1 MFSDKS
7 ALQGEIVPAEPTHHE
22 FSEGGHLTFET
33 LLAIIILLIYTISA
47 PLFETIHF
55 HYMHES
61 GVIMLLGTGITLIA
75 MVYNPQVSC
84 ILKRPILPTV

>member
-1 MFSDKS
+1 MFSDTS
-7 ALQGEIVPAEPTHHE
+7 AHNNQPSSNTPHQNHQE

-61 GVIMLLGTGITLIA
+61 GVIMLLGLAITLVA
-75 MVYNPQVSC
+75 MVYNPEV
-84 ILKRPILPTV
+84 I

>member
-1 MFSDKS
+1 MFSDTNALHNQPS
-7 ALQGEIVPAEPTHHE
+7 ANTSQNQQE

-61 GVIMLLGTGITLIA
+61 GVIMLLGLAITLVA
-75 MVYNPQVSC
+75 MVYNPQV
-84 ILKRPILPTV
+84 IYK

>member
-1 MFSDKS
+1 MFSDINT
-7 ALQGEIVPAEPTHHE
+7 LHNQPTQSPPDHQE

-61 GVIMLLGTGITLIA
+61 GVIMLLGLAITLVA
-75 MVYNPQVSC
+75 MVYNPEV
-84 ILKRPILPTV
+84 II

>member
-1 MFSDKS
+1 MFSDINT
-7 ALQGEIVPAEPTHHE
+7 LHNQPTPSPQDHQE
-22 FSEGGHLTFET
+22 FSEGGHLTFEV

-61 GVIMLLGTGITLIA
+61 GVIMLLGLAITLVA
-75 MVYNPQVSC
+75 MVYNPEV
-84 ILKRPILPTV
+84 IIN

>member
-7 ALQGEIVPAEPTHHE
+7 ALHNQPSSTTPQDHQE

-61 GVIMLLGTGITLIA
+61 GVIMLLGLAITLVA
-75 MVYNPQVSC
+75 MVYNPEVNK
-84 ILKRPILPTV
+84 II